1 MFNSSF
7 SIDSFLVPFCVILL
21 HTYYVRRTV
30 AQVMLTLSVN
40 GVVNAAAGVGAAA
53 GAHASR
59 KINPPPAL
67 FSLFTSLGPF
77 GIFAL
82 VVAIGG
88 LVTTLTLVPDWGDLS
103 GRRSSGVEIQ
113 NTATNSDGTRS
124 PSLSPALL
132 FDFVDVTQSETAPPT
147 APSPSTST
155 SGVGSLNP
163 ANSPSGGEEVWSTLP
178 PSLQSDQFPTSSG
191 PQNTDG
197 GPLLI
202 AISPSLSG
210 SESSSQPSVMSESAE
225 SAHSAS
231 PSVNSS
237 RVNTITTP
245 PVGTDE
251 IDSDNAGSNTPIPSM
266 MDVLGPDSSPED
278 DTNGLESVQPT
289 PLFLE
294 GNSDLNPT
302 SSSTTSMSGNP
313 TSLGG
318 HPPSVLSVDL
328 SMAVEKTDLPR
339 EEVTSLPSSVADVLL
354 EGSDPTQGPVPSG
367 TNDPSMPSNMFPNA
381 LSGFPTEAVVSS
393 SSGIPTPTITPGEPI
408 DATSSPHADDTF
420 SPQALGP
427 AESNDI
433 TKYPATAVPNEPSPS
448 PGGTRSDGTSAPA
461 KANDSTTQVP
471 SISSQVSDPP
481 SAPVDSSSL
490 QIETTASGGS
500 SPGPTP
506 NPTNASSSGPM
517 VSHVRMTER
526 YRYICM

>member
-1 MFNSSF
+1 M
-7 SIDSFLVPFCVILL
+7 PCCAILL

-40 GVVNAAAGVGAAA
+40 GIVNAAAGVGAAA

-67 FSLFTSLGPF
+67 FALFTSLGPF

-103 GRRSSGVEIQ
+103 GRRSPGVEIQ
-113 NTATNSDGTRS
+113 NTATNSDGTRL

-132 FDFVDVTQSETAPPT
+132 FDFVDVTQSESAPPT
-147 APSPSTST
+147 APGLSTST
-155 SGVGSLNP
+155 SGVGGINP
-163 ANSPSGGEEVWSTLP
+163 ANSPSKGGEVWSTLP
-178 PSLQSDQFPTSSG
+178 PSLQSDQFPTNEILVEYSPSSG
-191 PQNTDG
+191 PQNTDS
-197 GPLLI
+197 GPLLT
-202 AISPSLSG
+202 ASSPSLSG
-210 SESSSQPSVMSESAE
+210 LESSSQPSVLSNSAP
-225 SAHSAS
+225 
-231 PSVNSS
+231 PSSS
-237 RVNTITTP
+237 KMNTITTS
-245 PVGTDE
+245 PVASKENDP
-251 IDSDNAGSNTPIPSM
+251 DSAGDNTPLPSM
-266 MDVLGPDSSPED
+266 VNDLEPSYVSQD

-302 SSSTTSMSGNP
+302 SSSTTSVSGNP

-339 EEVTSLPSSVADVLL
+339 EEVTSHPTSVADVL
-354 EGSDPTQGPVPSG
+354 EPTQGPVPSG

-381 LSGFPTEAVVSS
+381 LSGIPTEALVSS

-408 DATSSPHADDTF
+408 DTTLSPHADDTF
-420 SPQALGP
+420 SPQILGP
-427 AESNDI
+427 AGSNDI
-433 TKYPATAVPNEPSPS
+433 TKYPATTVPNEPSPS
-448 PGGTRSDGTSAPA
+448 PGGTSSDGTSAPA

-490 QIETTASGGS
+490 QIETTPLPTKEPTLSPTSSSS

-506 NPTNASSSGPM
+506 NPTNAPSPRPTM
-517 VSHVRMTER
+517 VSHARMKER
-526 YRYICM
+526 